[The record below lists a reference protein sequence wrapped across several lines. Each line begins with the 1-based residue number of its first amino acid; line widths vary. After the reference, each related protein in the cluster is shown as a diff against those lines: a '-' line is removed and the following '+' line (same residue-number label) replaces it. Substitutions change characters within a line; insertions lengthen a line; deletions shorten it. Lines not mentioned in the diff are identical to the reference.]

1 MRSRVGILI
10 MSTDTKKIRA
20 SAQNK
25 SICRRSRRRFITVE
39 KGGREGG
46 EEGGRGKCSWVEKV
60 GGEGEEREK
69 GHRAVTLAPLKA
81 KIWIVGVC
89 L

>member
-25 SICRRSRRRFITVE
+25 SICRRSRRRCITVE

-46 EEGGRGKCSWVEKV
+46 EEGEVQLGGEGRGRG
-60 GGEGEEREK
+60 GGEGEW
-69 GHRAVTLAPLKA
+69 P
-81 KIWIVGVC
+81 
-89 L
+89 